1 MEWINKYGS
10 LFSLIGLALTL
21 LTFIGVLLNKGVL
34 KKLNRKNFRVN
45 RMPENLKDLKAISD
59 RITDLLLD
67 FNSNKKDIKSELS
80 KVQPTLKSL
89 QKSLEKAD
97 KENFNSLK
105 SSLKDIDNW
114 TFEGAELKWYHKF
127 FGTKKEMT
135 ESMVNEVDI
144 KLTRLITDVENIGKD
159 NTKNLI

>member
-67 FNSNKKDIKSELS
+67 FNSNKKDIKSDW
-80 KVQPTLKSL
+80 K
-89 QKSLEKAD
+89 
-97 KENFNSLK
+97 
-105 SSLKDIDNW
+105 
-114 TFEGAELKWYHKF
+114 
-127 FGTKKEMT
+127 
-135 ESMVNEVDI
+135 
-144 KLTRLITDVENIGKD
+144 
-159 NTKNLI
+159 